1 MVENG
6 KFMIGSAMFDS
17 LTELVQYYESNP
29 LYRRMKLKYAIN
41 EEVLKSIGEVR
52 VQIVGCGFLFTPFLP
67 LHTPSRILTTTPSTT
82 ILSTAPSTM
91 RNSCLALCALCTTTP
106 SAGQTR

>member
-1 MVENG
+1 MCMYINVHVHVHRAEGKVRHCRIQVENG
-6 KFMIGSAMFDS
+6 QYMIGSAMFES

-52 VQIVGCGFLFTPFLP
+52 GQMCMHVVCG
-67 LHTPSRILTTTPSTT
+67 
-82 ILSTAPSTM
+82 
-91 RNSCLALCALCTTTP
+91 
-106 SAGQTR
+106 

>member
-1 MVENG
+1 
-6 KFMIGSAMFDS
+6 MIGSATFES

-52 VQIVGCGFLFTPFLP
+52 VQNLG
-67 LHTPSRILTTTPSTT
+67 
-82 ILSTAPSTM
+82 
-91 RNSCLALCALCTTTP
+91 CLAIWTP
-106 SAGQTR
+106 EIRLRPLQKKNATLK

>member
-1 MVENG
+1 MRHCRIQVENG
-6 KFMIGSAMFDS
+6 QYMIGSATFDS

-52 VQIVGCGFLFTPFLP
+52 VHPLAPPPVVLSELP
-67 LHTPSRILTTTPSTT
+67 LTV
-82 ILSTAPSTM
+82 
-91 RNSCLALCALCTTTP
+91 
-106 SAGQTR
+106 